1 MQDPLEYSAKIR
13 VNYYDTDQMGVV
25 WHGNY
30 LKYFEDARE
39 EMLRSLG
46 CPYQEIERDGVI
58 MPVVDVALRYL
69 YPARYGDVLTVKVI
83 VKEPPRARM
92 SLSYEVTDGE
102 GRLCTTGS
110 TTLTF
115 VSAKTMTPCRPP
127 AVLRAN

>member
-1 MQDPLEYSAKIR
+1 MQYPLEYSAKIR

-46 CPYQEIERDGVI
+46 CPYQELERDGVI

-69 YPARYGDVLTVKVI
+69 HPARYGDVLTVKVI
-83 VKEPPRARM
+83 VKEPPRA
-92 SLSYEVTDGE
+92 
-102 GRLCTTGS
+102 
-110 TTLTF
+110 
-115 VSAKTMTPCRPP
+115 
-127 AVLRAN
+127 

>member
-1 MQDPLEYSAKIR
+1 MNYPLEHTARIR

-39 EMLRSLG
+39 EMLRNRGL
-46 CPYQEIERDGVI
+46 PYSELEREGII
-58 MPVVDVALRYL
+58 MPAIEASMRYL
-69 YPARYGDVLTVKVI
+69 KPARYDDVLSVKVT
-83 VKEPPRARM
+83 VEEPPRAKM
-92 SLSYEVTDGE
+92 KFTYEIRNGAGE
-102 GRLCTTGS
+102 LCTTGT

-127 AVLRAN
+127 KVLWP

>member
-1 MQDPLEYSAKIR
+1 MLYPAEYIAKIR

-46 CPYQEIERDGVI
+46 CPYEEIEREGVI
-58 MPVVDVALRYL
+58 MPVTEVSLRYL
-69 YPARYGDVLTVKVI
+69 KPARYGDVLSVKVTI
-83 VKEPPRARM
+83 AEPPRAR
-92 SLSYEVTDGE
+92 LQIAYEITNGDGA
-102 GRLCTTGS
+102 LCTTGA

-115 VSAKTMTPCRPP
+115 VSAKTLTPCRPP
-127 AVLRAN
+127 SALR